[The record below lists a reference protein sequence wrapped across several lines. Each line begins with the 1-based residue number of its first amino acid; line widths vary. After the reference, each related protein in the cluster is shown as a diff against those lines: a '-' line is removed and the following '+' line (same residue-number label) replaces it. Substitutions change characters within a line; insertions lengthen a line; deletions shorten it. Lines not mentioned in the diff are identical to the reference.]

1 MKKKNA
7 FTLVELIATIAIIA
21 VISLVATVTYNKIRK
36 DILEHQYL
44 NLKSLIE
51 TAAIKYSSKNGYT
64 SFFVQDLIN
73 DGLVETDDEEYVYDP
88 RDDSPLNCHIVHV
101 SVETNGMLSAIMS
114 DEVYE
119 EDGICKTSS
128 VNVYEANL
136 KMSAK
141 IEGTNVTYPVNSM
154 NTGTNAPYIFN
165 GWTRFNLDVTA
176 DPSAITATDDIRE
189 GKYVWNNNPNRTTI
203 EPSRTVTT
211 NEYGVYNDY
220 YYLDLYTKSGA
231 RYNAK
236 MLYKFDNEKPTIYK
250 DEQGNSRIKLVNQ
263 NDENVWM
270 QSKTIFIYASDKNG
284 SGLSRIYVG
293 REKCNKMLTDTS
305 MGQPAQPTFIQTYEV
320 MIETGVLAGN
330 NVEQFHVCVMDK
342 AGNIAESSMGI
353 KKIDITPPSCA
364 DTIPTIADNDW
375 TINDRTITVKCT
387 DAHYITEDGVERHL
401 EGSGCIDS
409 QITNTYTTTTR
420 KASVTFKDQ
429 VGWETTC
436 EYNVLV
442 DKTPPTCST
451 ADGAS
456 TEWTKEN
463 RTISQYC
470 TDEHSGCPTTPVTQ
484 TFTSTKRTDK
494 ITVHDIVGNTTDCT
508 VNVYVD
514 KTPPRLNPAPA
525 ATSSSFYPSSCRSQ
539 LNYTWVDD
547 DSGFA
552 EGTYE
557 VYYKGSGESD
567 YSLKVSGIHTIVNP
581 IPKFW
586 YLSEQ
591 ESASYLSK
599 YCKLGNYKFILTGK
613 DNVGNEASP
622 TTYEY
627 SVVSPPP
634 DPPSPPTPEPP
645 DGGCNGRFSYV
656 AYDPSQC
663 NDTAHGGSGY
673 YMEISEDTMR
683 CPFYGCSE
691 DTDNGTF
698 KISVISEDQNDIQGA
713 RQLMTNTLRT
723 SNPSLQNGYMYKY
736 GVSGDVYYYYTC
748 TASGTNQDISC
759 STSSEYPIYYYIIN
773 SECEASSSRVTEGG
787 ITGYKTTCTVHKKKC
802 IKFNNGSEFM
812 AHYNGGYHLNCCK
825 SANSDTHCRW
835 YDD

>member
-73 DGLVETDDEEYVYDP
+73 DGLVETDDEDNVYDP

-101 SVETNGMLSAIMS
+101 SVETNGMLSALMS

-176 DPSAITATDDIRE
+176 DPSAITATDDIRD

-203 EPSRTVTT
+203 EPTRTITT

-250 DEQGNSRIKLVNQ
+250 DEQGLSRIKLVNQ
-263 NDENVWM
+263 NDEDVWM

-293 REKCNKMLTDTS
+293 REKCSKMLTDTT

-320 MIETGVLAGN
+320 MIETGVRAGN
-330 NVEQFHVCVMDK
+330 SVEQFHVCVMDK

-353 KKIDITPPSCA
+353 KKIDITPPSCD
-364 DTIPTIADNDW
+364 DTIPLISDNDW
-375 TINDRTITVKCT
+375 TRNDRTITVKCT

-401 EGSGCIDS
+401 DGSGCIDA

-420 KASVTFKDQ
+420 KASVVFEDN
-429 VGWETTC
+429 VGWKTTC

-442 DKTPPTCST
+442 DKTPPVCAASENDST
-451 ADGAS
+451 
-456 TEWTKEN
+456 TWTKEN
-463 RTISQYC
+463 RTVGKYC
-470 TDEHSGCPTTPVTQ
+470 TDEHSGCREEPFTK
-484 TFTSTKRTDK
+484 TFTTTTKVGS
-494 ITVHDIVGNTTDCT
+494 ITVQDKVGNTKDCD
-508 VNVYVD
+508 VNAYVD
-514 KTPPRLNPAPA
+514 KTPPRLDPAPRSNS
-525 ATSSSFYPSSCRSQ
+525 TIYRSDCPST

-547 DSGFA
+547 ESGMK
-552 EGTYE
+552 ENSYE
-557 VYYKGSGESD
+557 VYYSSSSFGD
-567 YSLKVSGIHTIVNP
+567 VALKVSGIVTNSNP
-581 IPKFW
+581 KPKFW
-586 YLSEQ
+586 YQ
-591 ESASYLSK
+591 EGGTKSCANGY
-599 YCKLGNYKFILTGK
+599 YRFILTGT
-613 DNVGNEASP
+613 DNVDNTSDP
-622 TTYEY
+622 VTREY
-627 SVVSPPP
+627 QIVS
-634 DPPSPPTPEPP
+634 DPPAPTPTPAP
-645 DGGCNGRFSYV
+645 HDVSGCNDRFIARV
-656 AYDPSQC
+656 MDPSVC
-663 NDTAHGGSGY
+663 LDDPYNTSYMAVSDDTA
-673 YMEISEDTMR
+673 R
-683 CPFYGCSE
+683 CPMYGCNSSTKVGEFQIKHHADRKE
-691 DTDNGTF
+691 D
-698 KISVISEDQNDIQGA
+698 V
-713 RQLMTNTLRT
+713 
-723 SNPSLQNGYMYKY
+723 NPSLHLKTQLSHLGSSSI
-736 GVSGDVYYYYTC
+736 GEGTVYYYSDC
-748 TASGTNQDISC
+748 
-759 STSSEYPIYYYIIN
+759 TSSSDHKTLVCSSVTNDYPFNYEIKAN
-773 SECEASSSRVTEGG
+773 SCGEK
-787 ITGYKTTCTVHKKKC
+787 TGNDIAGYEQECTV
-802 IKFNNGSEFM
+802 IKRACTQYMNGSEYLV
-812 AHYNGGYHLNCCK
+812 HSNTTRTYNCCK
-825 SANSDTHCRW
+825 SANQSGCSTNTNW
-835 YDD
+835 LQN